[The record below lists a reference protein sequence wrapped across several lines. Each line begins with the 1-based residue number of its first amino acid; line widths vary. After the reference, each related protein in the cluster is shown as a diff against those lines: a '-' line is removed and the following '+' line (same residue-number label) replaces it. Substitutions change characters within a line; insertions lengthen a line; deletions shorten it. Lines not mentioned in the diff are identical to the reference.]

1 MSTIS
6 NRHSVLPFVSGKSE
20 PLSGQRLAKIG
31 YKPRGTNAAKFASVC
46 VSVPFFPEPLTESQ
60 LQCLMPSIREM
71 IQNAQDGII
80 RSLYESSGGTLK
92 SVGDEDISIESV
104 IGYLEAESTGG
115 RLTKEYLNSWFDSN
129 VKDNLTVVICEKLGM
144 EDIEDPR
151 VEKSVAIYKELIS
164 SLSGGATILQ
174 PTQIK
179 GVRRALDV
187 SSVDDDTSK
196 KLIARLDKME
206 KAPKIEDLLEL

>member
-20 PLSGQRLAKIG
+20 PLMGQRLAKIG
-31 YKPRGTNAAKFASVC
+31 YKPRGNNPAKLPSVC
-46 VSVPFFPEPLTESQ
+46 VSVPFFPEPLTETQ
-60 LQCLMPSIREM
+60 LQGLMPSIREL

-80 RSLYESSGGTLK
+80 RSLYEASEGKLQ

-104 IGYLEAESTGG
+104 IGYLDAESTGG
-115 RLTKEYLNSWFDSN
+115 RLTKEYLNSWFDAN
-129 VKDNLTVVICEKLGM
+129 VKDNLTVVVCEKLGM
-144 EDIEDPR
+144 EDVDDER
-151 VEKSVAIYKELIS
+151 VIKSVLIYKDLIS

-179 GVRRALDV
+179 GVRRALEV
-187 SSVDDDTSK
+187 SSVDDDVAK
-196 KLIARLDKME
+196 KLINRLDKME
-206 KAPKIEDLLEL
+206 KTPKIQELLEL